1 MTIDTPQAELTDTDE
16 VPDEQRDVHRD
27 ASTVDDDCA
36 PAPRRRMSI
45 RRQSLLVGI
54 TMIVAVSGVAG
65 WLGWRAYEAERVSQQ
80 RAMFLAA
87 GRQGALNLTSIDW
100 RQADADVQRVLNSAT
115 GAFHDDFANRAKPL
129 IEVVKQVQSTSQGTV
144 TAAGLE
150 SATANDAQVL
160 VAVSVR
166 ISNAGAAEQKP
177 RLWRMRISVQKV
189 GQEVK
194 VSNVEFV
201 P

>member
-1 MTIDTPQAELTDTDE
+1 MTTDIQQAGVDDTD
-16 VPDEQRDVHRD
+16 VIDD
-27 ASTVDDDCA
+27 A
-36 PAPRRRMSI
+36 PKPQPRRRI
-45 RRQSLLVGI
+45 PLRRQSLFVGLI
-54 TMIVAVSGVAG
+54 MIMIVTGVAG
-65 WLGWRAYEAERVSQQ
+65 WLGWRAYHSERVSQQ

-100 RQADADVQRVLNSAT
+100 RQADADVQRVLGSAI
-115 GAFHDDFANRAKPL
+115 GAFHDDFANRSKPL
-129 IEVVKQVQSTSQGTV
+129 IDVVKQVQSTSQGTI

-150 SATANDAQVL
+150 SATDTEAQVL
-160 VAVSVR
+160 VSVSVR
-166 ISNAGAAEQKP
+166 ISNAVVAEQKT

>member
-1 MTIDTPQAELTDTDE
+1 MTTDT
-16 VPDEQRDVHRD
+16 QQ
-27 ASTVDDDCA
+27 AAVDDTDAIDDA
-36 PAPRRRMSI
+36 PVPRPRRRMSI
-45 RRQSLLVGI
+45 RRQSLFVGL
-54 TMIVAVSGVAG
+54 TMIMIVTGVAG
-65 WLGWRAYEAERVSQQ
+65 WLGWRAYQSERVGQL
-80 RAMFLAA
+80 RAMFLTA

-100 RQADADVQRVLNSAT
+100 RQADADVQRVLGSAT
-115 GAFHDDFANRAKPL
+115 GAFHDDFANRSKSL

-150 SATANDAQVL
+150 SATDTEAQVL

-166 ISNAGAAEQKP
+166 ISNAGAADQKP